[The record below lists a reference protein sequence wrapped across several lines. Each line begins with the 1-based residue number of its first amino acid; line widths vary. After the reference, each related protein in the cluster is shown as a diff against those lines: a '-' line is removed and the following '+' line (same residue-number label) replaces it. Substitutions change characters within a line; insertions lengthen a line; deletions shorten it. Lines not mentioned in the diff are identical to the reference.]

1 VTAAPPDDELARLRE
16 QVERLEAELSGE
28 RAIRSAL
35 IDHSPDFIILCDLEG
50 RIRFI
55 NRLAPGFRME
65 DVVGVPATSFAS
77 PRNQHDIEA
86 AIAHTI
92 ATAELSLFET
102 VVEMGPGQ
110 PTRFLNRVAP
120 VTQGG
125 AVSAVL
131 WLATD
136 VERLRHAEEEVRD
149 RDDRLRI
156 IVEAAQIG
164 VWSLDVETGTVY
176 TDLRTN
182 EVFGQAG
189 GMQSMDA
196 ALAVIAP
203 EDRDTVVE
211 AITGAR
217 TTGSYG
223 PIEHRIV
230 HPTGRALWVRAVGR
244 LHRSADGKQHLIGG
258 VVDITDQK
266 RIEAELA
273 QAQRLDSIGRLAG
286 GIAHDFN
293 NLLTAMF
300 GSIDF
305 ALSTLPPD
313 SPAARELDDI
323 HSCATRGA
331 TLTAQLLAFARR
343 QVLEP
348 RVMTLSSLVADI
360 EKILRRVLGEDI
372 ELAVV
377 CHAEGRVRVDAH
389 QIERVLVNLA
399 ANARD
404 AMPDGGRLTLETIDV
419 DLDESYATAHAEV
432 IAGHYVM
439 LAVSD
444 TGAGIA
450 PEQLPKIFE
459 PFFTT
464 KAARSGTGLGLA
476 TCYGIVRQAGG
487 YIHAYSEVG
496 HGTTFRIYLP
506 RVDAPIDADVA
517 TETPRQS
524 AGHETVL
531 VVEDDAIVRRVTV
544 RGLRQLGYEV
554 LEASNGAEA
563 LDIAIR
569 HGAVDLVLTDVVMP
583 QMNGRELAERVRAAQ
598 PRIVVLFV
606 SGYTA
611 NAIVHHG
618 VLDPGIEFLAKPF
631 NIAALHARIRKMLGE
646 R

>member
-1 VTAAPPDDELARLRE
+1 MPDDEIERLRTRVARLE
-16 QVERLEAELSGE
+16 EELAAE
-28 RAIRSAL
+28 RAIRSAI
-35 IDHSPDFIILCDLEG
+35 IDHSPDFIILCDLQG

-55 NRLAPGFRME
+55 NRLAPDFRME
-65 DVVGVPATSFAS
+65 DVIGTPATAFAS
-77 PRNQHDIEA
+77 PRNKHDIEA
-86 AIAHTI
+86 AMAHTI
-92 ATAELSLFET
+92 ATNELSIFET
-102 VVEMGPGQ
+102 VVETAPGQ

-136 VERLRHAEEEVRD
+136 VERLRRAEELVRD
-149 RDDRLRI
+149 HDDRLRI
-156 IVEAAQIG
+156 IVEAAEMG
-164 VWSLDVETGTVY
+164 VWTVDLANGTVT

-182 EVFGQAG
+182 EVFGQPG
-189 GMQSMDA
+189 GLLSMEA
-196 ALAVIAP
+196 AVDIVAP
-203 EDRDTVVE
+203 EDRETVIA
-211 AITGAR
+211 AISSAQS
-217 TTGSYG
+217 TGSYG
-223 PIEHRIV
+223 PIEHRIL
-230 HPTGRALWVRAVGR
+230 HPSGRALWVRAVGR
-244 LHRSADGKQHLIGG
+244 LHRGADGKDRLIGG
-258 VVDITDQK
+258 VIDITDQK

-286 GIAHDFN
+286 GVAHDFN

-300 GSIDF
+300 GSIEL
-305 ALSTLPPD
+305 ALSTLPSD
-313 SPAARELDDI
+313 APAARDLADI
-323 HSCATRGA
+323 RYCAERGA

-348 RVMTLSSLVADI
+348 RVMTLSTLVLDV
-360 EKILRRVLGEDI
+360 ETILRRVLGEDI
-372 ELAVV
+372 ELSAV
-377 CHAEGRVRVDAH
+377 CQAEGRVRVDAH

-404 AMPDGGRLTLETIDV
+404 AMPDGGRLTLETLDV
-419 DLDESYATAHAEV
+419 DLDEPYATAHAEV
-432 IAGHYVM
+432 IAGRYVM

-444 TGAGIA
+444 TGTGIA
-450 PEQLPKIFE
+450 PEQLPRIFE

-464 KAARSGTGLGLA
+464 KAPHAGTGLGLA

-487 YIHAYSEVG
+487 HIHAYSELG

-506 RVDAPIDADVA
+506 RVDAPID
-517 TETPRQS
+517 TETAPPVARQS
-524 AGHETVL
+524 NGHETVL
-531 VVEDDAIVRRVTV
+531 VVEDDEVVRRVTV
-544 RGLRQLGYEV
+544 RGLRRLGYEV
-554 LEASNGAEA
+554 LEASNGVEA
-563 LDIAIR
+563 LETATR

-583 QMNGRELAERVRAAQ
+583 QMNGKELAERLRALQ

-618 VLDPGIEFLAKPF
+618 VLDPDIEFLAKPF
-631 NIAALHARIRKMLGE
+631 NIATLHARIRKIFGE